1 MDVSRRTVIAG
12 TAAGAVAAGVLSTLG
27 QAAPAA
33 AASDGYLVGCGRAD
47 MTGAIAGQGMMGY
60 SDTEQVAEGLRQRC
74 WARAYVI
81 VDAATGERVVF
92 VNADIACIFQSHHMG
107 LMPRLRKRFGGLY
120 TERNVNLN
128 ATHNHNSCGG
138 TAWDFAYSL
147 AAFGFKKNS
156 YEAEMHLAEFG
167 RASEP
172 SCFTL
177 QGYAHG
183 HASLAHGTRILC
195 VETACRAQGHPYC
208 RFRVGF
214 REDMEK
220 HFPGCADDYRRLDL
234 GRLFRE
240 LEQTVEAQ
248 SRTIRELREQLG
260 AAPAAGAAASAAFST
275 LTGRSPAL
283 ARAIDIARAVAGVSS
298 TVLVTGESGT
308 GKELLARGIH
318 AASARA
324 AGPWIA
330 LNCATLTESL
340 QIAEL
345 FGHAK
350 GAYTGAA
357 GERAGLFEAASGGT
371 LFLDEVGE
379 LSPSAQAALLRVL
392 QEGVIVRVGEH
403 RERPVDVRIVAATH
417 RDLEARVGAGQF
429 RADLFY
435 RLNVVSIRMPA
446 LRERDNDVLLLAQSL
461 LERYGARFG
470 RNVQALSPEVL
481 RLFLAHPW
489 PGNVREL
496 ANVLERAV
504 LLARGTRIELEDLP
518 DGFAAAVHGDGAAAA
533 LPGAPEAL
541 GQQEREHIRSAL
553 ERSHGRRDVA
563 ATLLGISRATL
574 WRRMKRLGL
583 A

>member
-1 MDVSRRTVIAG
+1 MTDPSPPNGPAFAALRADIEHLLQRFTLGEHGGRMLLQGRRMVVQSARSLGQLREELIRML
-12 TAAGAVAAGVLSTLG
+12 GADLARGVLKRYG
-27 QAAPAA
+27 YQYGFQ
-33 AASDGYLVGCGRAD
+33 DGHAL
-47 MTGAIAGQGMMGY
+47 
-60 SDTEQVAEGLRQRC
+60 
-74 WARAYVI
+74 
-81 VDAATGERVVF
+81 
-92 VNADIACIFQSHHMG
+92 
-107 LMPRLRKRFGGLY
+107 RLRHPELPVELQMHLGTVLHEREGHARIE
-120 TERNVNLN
+120 TEPEG
-128 ATHNHNSCGG
+128 THV
-138 TAWDFAYSL
+138 DL
-147 AAFGFKKNS
+147 ARGVLDIRS
-156 YEAEMHLAEFG
+156 RWHDSVEAEQHHLLLG
-167 RASEP
+167 RSSEP
-172 SCFTL
+172 VCWTL
-177 QGYAHG
+177 SGYASG
-183 HASLAHGTRILC
+183 HLSYLLQREVVI

-533 LPGAPEAL
+533 LPGAPEVI
-541 GQQEREHIRSAL
+541 GQQERERIRAAL